1 MKKKL
6 LFMLLLLASSI
17 SEGGAAEIV
26 FRAQVIPKG
35 SMIRLGDMADI
46 SAATPERM
54 HDLMTT
60 PLLPVPAPGTV
71 QYMQRNALRDL
82 LASRGV
88 DTKDLFFGGATVIEI
103 GDAVKKTIKQKE
115 QKEKIV
121 QPKIQEEAKL
131 PISKAVVVLRKIGVG
146 ELVRESDVEL
156 RAHPGALP
164 SNALSSLS
172 EAVGMEAR
180 RQLPVG
186 YVLRKNQLRAPL
198 QVLRGETVTVFART
212 GGVSV
217 KTFAIAK
224 QDGAQGDLIRVQA
237 LDKKEL
243 YMAHVSGRRELEVLA
258 TGHSAQELAT
268 LERRSARR

>member
-1 MKKKL
+1 
-6 LFMLLLLASSI
+6 
-17 SEGGAAEIV
+17 
-26 FRAQVIPKG
+26 
-35 SMIRLGDMADI
+35 
-46 SAATPERM
+46 
-54 HDLMTT
+54 
-60 PLLPVPAPGTV
+60 
-71 QYMQRNALRDL
+71 
-82 LASRGV
+82 
-88 DTKDLFFGGATVIEI
+88 
-103 GDAVKKTIKQKE
+103 
-115 QKEKIV
+115 
-121 QPKIQEEAKL
+121 
-131 PISKAVVVLRKIGVG
+131 
-146 ELVRESDVEL
+146 
-156 RAHPGALP
+156 
-164 SNALSSLS
+164 
-172 EAVGMEAR
+172 MEAR

-243 YMAHVSGRRELEVLA
+243 YTAHVSGRRELEVLA